1 MSFETKERSLE
12 ATRVMVGVV
21 YCSKEGCGIVSVVGS
36 VCGIGVIVVAMIV
49 MVTIAMI
56 VIVTIAMIVM
66 VATSMI
72 VIVTIAMIVIVTI
85 TIIAQ

>member
-72 VIVTIAMIVIVTI
+72 VIVTI

>member
-49 MVTIAMI
+49 
-56 VIVTIAMIVM
+56 IVTIAMIVM
-66 VATSMI
+66 
-72 VIVTIAMIVIVTI
+72 VTIAMIVIVTI

>member
-1 MSFETKERSLE
+1 
-12 ATRVMVGVV
+12 MVGVV

-56 VIVTIAMIVM
+56 VIVTI
-66 VATSMI
+66 
-72 VIVTIAMIVIVTI
+72 